1 MKIEKL
7 MTCPVVTVTAETPL
21 KEVAA
26 LLTEHHISGVPV
38 ADGVGSVLGVVSEA
52 DILRK
57 ERGFAPGA
65 GRRFSW
71 LLRRFDGEL
80 DKLSAQTAGEAMT
93 SPALTVRP
101 TGDVS
106 AAAHLMVERRINR
119 LPVVE
124 RGALV
129 GIVTRAD
136 IVRAFSRADA
146 ELALEIREEVLRRT
160 MWMDPDSLGL
170 DVTDGVV
177 TVWGAVD
184 TDADVDGVVAN
195 IRRVPG
201 VLDVH
206 PDLRSRA
213 REEHARRR

>member
-1 MKIEKL
+1 
-7 MTCPVVTVTAETPL
+7 
-21 KEVAA
+21 
-26 LLTEHHISGVPV
+26 
-38 ADGVGSVLGVVSEA
+38 
-52 DILRK
+52 
-57 ERGFAPGA
+57 
-65 GRRFSW
+65 
-71 LLRRFDGEL
+71 
-80 DKLSAQTAGEAMT
+80 MT

-101 TGDVS
+101 TGDVA

-136 IVRAFSRADA
+136 LVRAFNRDD
-146 ELALEIREEVLRRT
+146 EVLALEIREEVLRRT

-170 DVTDGVV
+170 QVADGVV
-177 TVWGAVD
+177 TIWGAVD
-184 TDADVDGVVAN
+184 TDADVNGVVAN

>member
-1 MKIEKL
+1 
-7 MTCPVVTVTAETPL
+7 
-21 KEVAA
+21 
-26 LLTEHHISGVPV
+26 
-38 ADGVGSVLGVVSEA
+38 
-52 DILRK
+52 
-57 ERGFAPGA
+57 
-65 GRRFSW
+65 